1 LHCLPLGLVLLKVPK
16 ELSDN
21 FAMLQEVK
29 RKYDPQNVFHFEQS
43 ISLGGENAD

>member
-1 LHCLPLGLVLLKVPK
+1 MHRLPLGFILSKVPK

-21 FAMLQEVK
+21 FARLQEVK
-29 RKYDPQNVFHFEQS
+29 RKHDPQSVFHFEQS